1 MIRNLKQLVIINL
14 GGQIALFALK
24 MSPIFVYKI
33 KTLNLF
39 RLSVF
44 VFRIAV
50 LRGLFLYVSGG
61 FEGGEALAR
70 GKEYRQCDGKRN
82 EFCGG
87 SGKPKSRNLPQKR
100 K

>member
-14 GGQIALFALK
+14 GDKLHFLHSKCPLFSFIK
-24 MSPIFVYKI
+24 Q